1 MRYIELKKVGQWDTR
16 SVLKQVMNASPRGML
31 LDEMR
36 KRIKIMDALDEMARI
51 SLDVDEEQFKL
62 LVGALSNFPFGFA
75 HKDLLTIIDGVLEAS
90 TEPIV
95 KANGVAPEAVA
106 AAV

>member
-1 MRYIELKKVGQWDTR
+1 
-16 SVLKQVMNASPRGML
+16 
-31 LDEMR
+31 
-36 KRIKIMDALDEMARI
+36 
-51 SLDVDEEQFKL
+51 
-62 LVGALSNFPFGFA
+62 
-75 HKDLLTIIDGVLEAS
+75 LLTIIDGVLEAS

>member
-1 MRYIELKKVGQWDTR
+1 
-16 SVLKQVMNASPRGML
+16 MNASPRGML

-95 KANGVAPEAVA
+95 KANGVAPEALA